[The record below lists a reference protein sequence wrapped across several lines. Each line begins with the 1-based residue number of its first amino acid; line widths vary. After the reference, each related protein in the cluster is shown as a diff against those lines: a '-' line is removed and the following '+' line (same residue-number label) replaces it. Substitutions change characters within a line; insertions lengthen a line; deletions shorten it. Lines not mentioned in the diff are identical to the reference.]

1 MESLFYVLDE
11 NGKKILTY
19 GDKWKD
25 HIGKMKED
33 DLEDLR
39 PKNMIMIENQDEE
52 IEVKIV
58 MIEEDDN
65 YDKPVFE
72 RMVIGKVVQE
82 LKSERIYQENGYIV
96 FQMRNISKI
105 LK

>member
-1 MESLFYVLDE
+1 
-11 NGKKILTY
+11 
-19 GDKWKD
+19 
-25 HIGKMKED
+25 
-33 DLEDLR
+33 
-39 PKNMIMIENQDEE
+39 MIENEDEE

-58 MIEEDDN
+58 MIEEDDS
-65 YDKPVFE
+65 YQKPVFE
-72 RMVIGKVVQE
+72 RMIIGKVVQE